1 MTKIRAILLPM
12 ISLINLILIIAV
24 FQLYKEFESLE
35 SKIANQHSIVKETI
49 IERAING
56 NDSSKSTSNAN
67 SESNG
72 FRTVSKR
79 GTQSVVYIETEIDA
93 KKNLPNDKN
102 HQFDEKFW
110 DRFGGRPR
118 SVSLGSGVIITADG
132 YVLTNNHVIEGA
144 IENKVTVVL
153 NDNRSYDAQI
163 IGADPAT
170 DLAVVKMNSSDFNA
184 FVIGNSEE
192 VEIGDWVLA
201 IGNPFRLRSTV
212 TAGIVSALSRD
223 VAIIEDR
230 MRIESF
236 IQTDAAINKGNS
248 GGALVNQNGELIG
261 INTAIATETGS
272 YEGYGFAIPSN
283 MAIKIAKDLIEF
295 GTVQRAYLGVQI
307 ASVTVERA
315 KELGLRS
322 VTGVEIV
329 NALEN
334 GAAANAG
341 LKKGDVVLAIDNKTV
356 MAYNELQAKIAEYR
370 PGDEIAVSVWSEKEK
385 KLVTVNVI
393 LQGTETE
400 SVKNWLGLANQS
412 VDSVKEIDNQIEEKR
427 KSDEP
432 SLTLENKNALSLDN
446 YSNELSLRVEQHL
459 DSSKLFIDF
468 LSAESIFAK
477 SGLQIGDQILEIN
490 QKPIRSVVDFKIHFQ
505 HYQSKGKAIIVKIK
519 RSYNKTAY
527 FNLIY

>member
-1 MTKIRAILLPM
+1 MTKVRALLLP
-12 ISLINLILIIAV
+12 IVSLINLILIIAV
-24 FQLYKEFESLE
+24 FQLYKDYKGLE
-35 SKIANQHSIVKETI
+35 LKVDNQHATVTETQIV
-49 IERAING
+49 RSSSG
-56 NDSSKSTSNAN
+56 NDSSKSGSSTNI
-67 SESNG
+67 ESNG
-72 FRTVSKR
+72 FRSVAKK

-93 KKNLPNDKN
+93 KKNLPKDKN

-144 IENKVTVVL
+144 IENIVTVVL
-153 NDNRSYDAQI
+153 NDNRSYEAQI
-163 IGADPAT
+163 VGTDPAT
-170 DLAVVKMNSSDFNA
+170 DLAVVKMNSSDFKS
-184 FVIGNSEE
+184 FVIGNSDE

-248 GGALVNQNGELIG
+248 GGALVNQFGELIG

-283 MAIKIAKDLIEF
+283 MAIKIAKDLIEY

-322 VTGVEIV
+322 VYGVEIV

-334 GAAANAG
+334 GAASNAG
-341 LKKGDVVLAIDNKTV
+341 IKKGDVVLSINNKPV

-370 PGDEIAVSVWSEKEK
+370 PGDEISVSVWSEKQ
-385 KLVTVNVI
+385 LVTLNVI

-400 SVKNWLGLANQS
+400 SVKNWLGLTNQTDVS
-412 VDSVKEIDNQIEEKR
+412 VEENPKQIEEES
-427 KSDEP
+427 KSEEP
-432 SLTLENKNALSLDN
+432 NLSLETTKEQNLEN
-446 YSNELSLRVEQHL
+446 YSNELGFRVEQ
-459 DSSKLFIDF
+459 DINSSKLFVDF
-468 LSAESIFAK
+468 LSAESIFAQ
-477 SGLQIGDQILEIN
+477 SGLQIGDQVLEIN
-490 QKPIRSVVDFKIHFQ
+490 QKPVRSVLDFKIHLQ
-505 HYQSKGKAIIVKIK
+505 HYQSKGMAVILKIQ

-527 FNLIY
+527 FNLMY